1 VIRGKRRGGRFA
13 AANIRRPRSLN
24 MTLNDH
30 RRRVDELDR
39 ELVRLLNRRAQM
51 SIQLGELKRG
61 VGLALRDDARERE
74 IVERA
79 LRSNPGP
86 LDPQAL
92 EAIFQRILEESR
104 RVTEEILAQS
114 AESATEKAAR

>member
-1 VIRGKRRGGRFA
+1 
-13 AANIRRPRSLN
+13 

-61 VGLALRDDARERE
+61 AGLPLRDDARERD

-86 LDPQAL
+86 LDALAL
-92 EAIFQRILEESR
+92 EAIFQRILDESR
-104 RVTEEILAQS
+104 RVTAEILAQP
-114 AESATEKAAR
+114 AEAETEQAAQ

>member
-1 VIRGKRRGGRFA
+1 
-13 AANIRRPRSLN
+13 

>member
-1 VIRGKRRGGRFA
+1 
-13 AANIRRPRSLN
+13 

-61 VGLALRDDARERE
+61 AGLPLRDDARERD

-79 LRSNPGP
+79 LRANPGP
-86 LDPQAL
+86 LDQQAL
-92 EAIFQRILEESR
+92 ETIFQRILDESR
-104 RVTEEILAQS
+104 RVTSEILAQPPCENS
-114 AESATEKAAR
+114 TQALA

>member
-1 VIRGKRRGGRFA
+1 
-13 AANIRRPRSLN
+13 

-51 SIQLGELKRG
+51 TIQLGELKRG
-61 VGLALRDDARERE
+61 AGLPLRDDARERD

-86 LDPQAL
+86 LDQQAL
-92 EAIFQRILEESR
+92 ETIFQRILDESR
-104 RVTEEILAQS
+104 RVTADVLERQPEEAPAKAS
-114 AESATEKAAR
+114 A

>member
-1 VIRGKRRGGRFA
+1 
-13 AANIRRPRSLN
+13 

-61 VGLALRDDARERE
+61 AGLPLRDDARERD

-79 LRSNPGP
+79 LRANPGP
-86 LDPQAL
+86 LDQQAL
-92 EAIFQRILEESR
+92 ETIFQRILDESR
-104 RVTEEILAQS
+104 RVTSEILAQPPS
-114 AESATEKAAR
+114 ENSTQALA

>member
-1 VIRGKRRGGRFA
+1 M
-13 AANIRRPRSLN
+13 N

-61 VGLALRDDARERE
+61 AGLPMRDDARERD
-74 IVERA
+74 IMQLAQRY
-79 LRSNPGP
+79 NPGP
-86 LDPQAL
+86 LDQEAL
-92 EAIFQRILEESR
+92 EAIFQRILDESR
-104 RVTEEILAQS
+104 RVTSEVLDRPQEQ
-114 AESATEKAAR
+114 AAS

>member
-1 VIRGKRRGGRFA
+1 
-13 AANIRRPRSLN
+13 

-51 SIQLGELKRG
+51 TIQLGELKRG
-61 VGLALRDDARERE
+61 AGLPLRDDAREND

-86 LDPQAL
+86 LDEHAL
-92 EAIFQRILEESR
+92 ETIFRRILDESR
-104 RVTEEILAQS
+104 RVTAEVLARPAD
-114 AESATEKAAR
+114 AESQKAMA

>member
-1 VIRGKRRGGRFA
+1 VIRRERRGGRFA
-13 AANIRRPRSLN
+13 AANIRRPRRLN